1 MLTRA
6 LRVEEVGMA
15 NAVTHFEIHGRDGR
29 KSQDFYSSLFGWS
42 IDADNPM
49 NYGMVPAPD
58 GEGIGGGIA
67 QAMGEPMVTVYVEVE
82 DLDATLKAAE
92 SLGGKTIL
100 PPSDVLGGPRLAQF
114 ADPDGNVIGL
124 TQAGTM

>member
-1 MLTRA
+1 
-6 LRVEEVGMA
+6 MA

-29 KSQDFYSSLFGWS
+29 KAQDFYASLFGWK

-49 NYGMVPAPD
+49 NYGIVSAPD
-58 GEGIGGGIA
+58 GEGIGGGISR
-67 QAMGEPMVTVYVEVE
+67 AMGGEPMVTIYVEVE
-82 DLDATLKAAE
+82 DLEATLKTAE
-92 SLGGKTIL
+92 SLGGKTVL
-100 PPSDVLGGPRLAQF
+100 PPSDVPGGPKLAQF

>member
-1 MLTRA
+1 
-6 LRVEEVGMA
+6 MA
-15 NAVTHFEIHGRDGR
+15 NAVTHFEIHGIDGK
-29 KSQDFYSSLFGWS
+29 KSQDFYASLFGWK
-42 IDADNPM
+42 IDANNPM
-49 NYGMVPAPD
+49 NYGMVSAPG

-67 QAMGEPMVTVYVEVE
+67 PAMGQPMVTIYVEVE
-82 DLDATLKAAE
+82 DLDATLKMAE

-100 PPSDVLGGPRLAQF
+100 PPSDVEGGPKLAQF